1 MRAHAFLGEA
11 LRAYQGAV
19 VDLVRTR
26 TGIPLE
32 PLRETPL
39 DELDAVVG
47 GPPALLFLCGL
58 PYVRSRDR
66 GFPLEPLVA
75 PVGVD
80 EPEGA
85 PAYRTLLLA
94 RPGLAGAALEELEG
108 LRMAINGRDSMSGW
122 VLPVGDGL
130 PLERITH
137 IEVTGAHVASMR
149 ALVAGTADVAPI
161 DSMLLA
167 AERLREPAFAE
178 LPCLAAYGPA
188 TSPPVVLVDGDAAT
202 ADALR
207 SALVALADD
216 PDGRAALALGRIGR
230 FAAVDDG
237 DYDGVRAFDRRAA
250 ACGR

>member
-11 LRAYQGAV
+11 LRAYQAAV
-19 VDLVRTR
+19 VDLLRAR
-26 TGIPLE
+26 TGVPIE

-39 DELDAVVG
+39 EDLDAVVG

-58 PYVRSRDR
+58 PYARCRDR
-66 GFPLEPLVA
+66 GFPLEPLAA

-80 EPEGA
+80 EPGDR
-85 PAYRTLLLA
+85 PGYRTLLLA
-94 RPGLAGAALEELEG
+94 RPGLAGASLEDLSG

-130 PLERITH
+130 PLERIDE
-137 IEVTGAHVASMR
+137 IDVTGAHVASMR
-149 ALVAGTADVAPI
+149 ALLAGTADVAPI
-161 DSMLLA
+161 DSMLLS
-167 AERLREPAFAE
+167 AERLREPAFAD
-178 LPCLAAYGPA
+178 LPCLAAYGPT

-207 SALVALADD
+207 AALVALADD
-216 PDGRAALALGRIGR
+216 AEGRAALALGRITR
-230 FAAVDDG
+230 LAAVDDG
-237 DYDGVRAFDRRAA
+237 AYDVVRAFDRRAA